1 MHFIACTCQ
10 PFSVVEHPT
19 FASLLS
25 SDPSGLKDRQHYSD
39 RVMPRVYDGAKN
51 AVKEKLSKCGTL
63 SFTSDIWTNQ
73 SSGFIS
79 LTAHGINEYWQREQF
94 VLCVREFGGSH
105 TGERINEI
113 VSQMLNDWSIEKKR
127 CHVFVRDSA
136 ANMKKAFEV
145 GGYKHADCAAHKIN
159 RIVKNGSLKRANC
172 HTSQKSQSHRH
183 AFQPLA

>member
-19 FASLLS
+19 FTSLLS

-94 VLCVREFGGSH
+94 IACIT
-105 TGERINEI
+105 TGVCAFVDSTPRLLVARVALLESPRRRVVINVNPQI
-113 VSQMLNDWSIEKKR
+113 DDRS
-127 CHVFVRDSA
+127 
-136 ANMKKAFEV
+136 
-145 GGYKHADCAAHKIN
+145 
-159 RIVKNGSLKRANC
+159 
-172 HTSQKSQSHRH
+172 
-183 AFQPLA
+183 